1 MEKNEK
7 LCIILQIKKLMSLQN
22 DILYMLPL
30 LAAMTIVGWN
40 FFAVVATE
48 DDLIHMMDRLF
59 ISILFALFIKCLLLM
74 SLEYV
79 ALVLALP
86 GFVLLI
92 LYLLI

>member
-1 MEKNEK
+1 MF
-7 LCIILQIKKLMSLQN
+7 
-22 DILYMLPL
+22 PL

-40 FFAVVATE
+40 FFAVVITE
-48 DDLIHMMDRLF
+48 EDLVYMTDRLF
-59 ISILFALFIKCLLLM
+59 ISILFVLFIKCLLLM

-79 ALVLALP
+79 ALVLTLP